1 MNYKTSIPN
10 KSPLLKIISS
20 FLLIF
25 GLLFIAILLFRS
37 WKEIQHVLKETN
49 PEFFVLSLLCAFS
62 GNLILATFFRNSL
75 RKYGCEITACMTNKL
90 FFYGQIAKYVP
101 GKIWS
106 IVFQKSFL
114 EKVEST
120 GAILFSN
127 IDLLIVSI
135 TINATIALCLIL
147 FNISFFFV
155 FLIYVIGVLVC
166 LIVSKSRYMYTV
178 ARFILTKLKR
188 LERNPPLRQD
198 THSNT
203 LIVLSYCATWFLYLT
218 AWFLVL
224 SASFGLSI
232 REASVYIAFLGLSWI
247 VGILAFFV
255 PAGMGVREGVF
266 IALARYAGIDA
277 SLETLAAIAVITR
290 LWLMLQEVSGAG
302 IISLWNLNKSA
313 SSCKNFLS

>member
-1 MNYKTSIPN
+1 MNYKTGVPK
-10 KSPLLKIISS
+10 KSPLRRIIST
-20 FLLIF
+20 FLLVL
-25 GLLFIAILLFRS
+25 GLVFISILLFRS
-37 WKEIQHVLKETN
+37 WKEIQHVLGEIN
-49 PEFFVLSLLCAFS
+49 PELFVLSICCAFS
-62 GNLILATFFRNSL
+62 GNLVLAILFRNSL
-75 RKYGCEITACMTNKL
+75 KKYGCEITTSVTNKL

-114 EKVEST
+114 ENAGST

-127 IDLLIVSI
+127 IDLLIISI
-135 TINATIALCLIL
+135 TINATIALCLISL
-147 FNISFFFV
+147 NISFFLLV
-155 FLIYVIGVLVC
+155 LTYTLGVIVC

-178 ARFILTKLKR
+178 ARFILTRFSR

-198 THSNT
+198 TLGNMF
-203 LIVLSYCATWFLYLT
+203 IVLAYCAIWVFYLT

-247 VGILAFFV
+247 VGVLAVFV
-255 PAGMGVREGVF
+255 PAGLGVREGVF
-266 IALARYAGIDA
+266 IALARYTGIDA

-290 LWLMLQEVSGAG
+290 LWLMLQEVGGAG
-302 IISLWNLNKSA
+302 SIFLWNLKKNA
-313 SSCKNFLS
+313 SS